1 MGRPTRSHVPLIK
14 MVFEM
19 KFLDNLF
26 HHNNS
31 QASFSSISGYD
42 DVKNI
47 INRVLSSEE
56 NFNLLLVGAPA
67 SSKSQFLMEIMKARE
82 GKTVYFDANNKT
94 NRILQVLEEEKP
106 EIVLL
111 DEFDKLP
118 RNFAEKLLGFLES
131 GRVKV
136 DQKNCQM
143 DFELKGCKVFATAN
157 EINRLSKPLQSRFRK
172 LFLPKYTEVQ
182 YLDVSEKVLPK
193 LSSSL
198 ARYIGANVGKNGGDI
213 RDVISIGKLVRK
225 SDGHQE
231 IELIM
236 ETMSKYGMEE

>member
-1 MGRPTRSHVPLIK
+1 
-14 MVFEM
+14 M

-26 HHNNS
+26 HHKHDS

-42 DVKNI
+42 DVKSI
-47 INRVLSSEE
+47 INRVLSSDE
-56 NFNLLLVGAPA
+56 NFNLLLVGPPA
-67 SSKSQFLMEIMKARE
+67 SSKTQFLMEIMKARE
-82 GKTVYFDANNKT
+82 GKTVYFDATNTT
-94 NRILQVLEEEKP
+94 NRILHVLEEEKP

-111 DEFDKLP
+111 DELDKLP

-172 LFLPKYTEVQ
+172 LFLPRYTEEQ
-182 YLDVSEKVLPK
+182 FLDVSEKVLSK
-193 LSSSL
+193 TSRSI
-198 ARYIGANVGKNGGDI
+198 ARYIGANVWKNEGDI

-225 SDGHQE
+225 SDGPEQ

-236 ETMSKYGMEE
+236 NTMAKYGVHGK